1 MYMLVRLALRVFNAF
16 SQDQVR
22 RQQAAVQAE
31 MESAVRCGYLYFRF
45 TSSGKTFPKKKFVQ
59 LCHGHDNGCPQL
71 LVYEDERS
79 SMAMSNCL
87 CMILGQEAEEAKE
100 WQGEAAWEYF
110 SFKIVASDYEY
121 VFSAASE
128 KERDAW
134 LEVICASLSRKKEEN
149 PDRNCTL

>member
-1 MYMLVRLALRVFNAF
+1 
-16 SQDQVR
+16 
-22 RQQAAVQAE
+22 